1 MPARKRNTAAAA
13 ADSAETT
20 KVLVTLAIEVPTA
33 KWTPAEPAADEATPA
48 KVAEALMAGGF
59 DQATAEAMATK
70 VVAPKVTGPAEV
82 REDVRHYVE
91 AEVAKLPKLTEV
103 GATVELRAPYR
114 PKKK

>member
-1 MPARKRNTAAAA
+1 MPARKRNTAPAAET
-13 ADSAETT
+13 ADTT

-33 KWTPAEPAADEATPA
+33 KWTPAEAAPETATPE

-59 DQATAEAMATK
+59 DQATAAAMATR
-70 VVAPKVTGPAEV
+70 VAAPKVTGPAEV

-91 AEVAKLPKLTEV
+91 AEVAKLPKLTEA
-103 GATVELRAPYR
+103 GATIELRAPYR